1 MVSDAAEEARE
12 VLSNSI
18 MAELYGNAARSLG
31 KKYYS
36 RAVEETI
43 SCGSTDM
50 GNVSWVVPSIHPM
63 FRIPTKRGESNH
75 HVGFTEMAGKI
86 DALLEARNAGKSMA
100 MCCLDLFSHPEF
112 IQQAK
117 MEFLKV
123 KEGGG
128 SAALR
133 PRRS

>member
-1 MVSDAAEEARE
+1 MPKRKRTRTVSDAAEEARE

-18 MAELYGNAARSLG
+18 YTSQLYGNAARSLG

-36 RAVEETI
+36 RAVEETF

-75 HVGFTEMAGKI
+75 HVGFY
-86 DALLEARNAGKSMA
+86 
-100 MCCLDLFSHPEF
+100 
-112 IQQAK
+112 
-117 MEFLKV
+117 
-123 KEGGG
+123 
-128 SAALR
+128 
-133 PRRS
+133 